1 MNATHK
7 CLAMVGMLLAMG
19 TACNAAVD
27 AAPAAGTTVEQQAA
41 TTEVVDELP
50 LKRGLYV
57 RSDDTC
63 ATASNATTALVK
75 RKGITGCEFKR
86 IERID
91 ESRYR
96 VQESCHDPR
105 APAPSTDEVT
115 NEYEVLAEDRYRVTY
130 EYGESADFSFC
141 PQESMAEH
149 WRDND
154 ISDLID

>member
-1 MNATHK
+1 MDTMHK
-7 CLAMVGMLLAMG
+7 CLTMVGVLLVTG

-27 AAPAAGTTVEQQAA
+27 AAPAAGTAADQQAA

-50 LKRGLYV
+50 LKRGFYV

-75 RKGITGCEFKR
+75 RKGITGCDFTR
-86 IERID
+86 IERIGA
-91 ESRYR
+91 SRYR
-96 VQESCHDPR
+96 VQESCFEPR
-105 APAPSTDEVT
+105 GPSTYELT
-115 NEYEVLAEDRYRVTY
+115 QEYEILAEDRYRVTF
-130 EYGESADFSFC
+130 EYGESAEFSYC